1 MTISKLNILL
11 GRGVATN
18 SGLGGGQVQIGTFLN
33 HKYKHGKNESNLY
46 SLC

>member
-11 GRGVATN
+11 GRGIDTN
-18 SGLGGGQVQIGTFLN
+18 SGLGGGQVQIGTFLYC
-33 HKYKHGKNESNLY
+33 KYERGKNESNLY